1 MFWTHFEKNLTLYC
15 KYESLQ
21 HIMQMCV
28 VGVSFSGFT
37 IHVYELVY
45 NVVLEL

>member
-1 MFWTHFEKNLTLYC
+1 
-15 KYESLQ
+15 
-21 HIMQMCV
+21 MQMCV

-45 NVVLEL
+45 NGILELYNRYRAKGVVKL